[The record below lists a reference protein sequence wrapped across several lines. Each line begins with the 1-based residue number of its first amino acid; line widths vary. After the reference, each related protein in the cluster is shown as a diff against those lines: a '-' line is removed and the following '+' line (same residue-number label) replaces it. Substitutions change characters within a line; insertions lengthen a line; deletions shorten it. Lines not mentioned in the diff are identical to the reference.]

1 MPASWRRCRR
11 KGATAAK
18 AGGHDHAQAGA
29 ALQGGQP
36 FRLHRLLRPDGAVRG
51 DLLLR
56 YTDGGARSAGAWH
69 LCHRP
74 HRGRCGRRG
83 YQAAAPGCRKPGESR
98 GQSAVSGIQIFIRDE
113 KPVES
118 IAKRLQT
125 GGRAPV
131 RVTLIEGSGREITLS
146 LGDKFLVTPQI
157 RGALKA
163 VQGVVDVQEL

>member
-1 MPASWRRCRR
+1 M
-11 KGATAAK
+11 AARDLLEPGTSVIARIEADVDGEDIK
-18 AGGHDHAQAGA
+18 LR
-29 ALQGGQP
+29 LQGVES
-36 FRLHRLLRPDGAVRG
+36 LEK
-51 DLLLR
+51 
-56 YTDGGARSAGAWH
+56 
-69 LCHRP
+69 
-74 HRGRCGRRG
+74 
-83 YQAAAPGCRKPGESR
+83 AAAN
-98 GQSAVSGIQIFIRDE
+98 AVSGIQIFIRDE